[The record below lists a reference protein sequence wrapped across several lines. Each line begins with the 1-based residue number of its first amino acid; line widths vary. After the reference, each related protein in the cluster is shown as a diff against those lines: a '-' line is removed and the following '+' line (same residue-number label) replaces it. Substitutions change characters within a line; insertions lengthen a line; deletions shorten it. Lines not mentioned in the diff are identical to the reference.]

1 MHCNIVRH
9 VNRELILAYWAMT
22 GVAQYFRDI
31 LTGTR
36 PGVGAAGMFNRHRM
50 IMRMMPDNMN

>member
-1 MHCNIVRH
+1 MHCNIVRD
-9 VNRELILAYWAMT
+9 VNREIILANRAMA
-22 GVAQYFRDI
+22 GAVQYCRDI